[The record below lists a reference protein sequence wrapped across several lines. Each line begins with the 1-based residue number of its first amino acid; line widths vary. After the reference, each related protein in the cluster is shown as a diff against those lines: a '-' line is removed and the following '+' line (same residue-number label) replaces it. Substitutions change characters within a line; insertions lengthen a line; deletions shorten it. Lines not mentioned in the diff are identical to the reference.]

1 MKTEVLRVL
10 VMKIQVMW
18 HMTTCRLLYGYRCF
32 RHAYCLHLQGS
43 PKPCLEYPENSYI
56 TGNYIWKQRQ
66 QTPLAKCEVLLLKH
80 CSIVIWTL
88 TIHFTYSLYS
98 LPRNKRCS
106 RRKFNVTA
114 NSCDLSM
121 VWDYCIITK
130 YVELVGFVCIVIL
143 HILMYTLFAQNVVVV
158 CVIVTLNAVGR
169 MLKM

>member
-1 MKTEVLRVL
+1 MVTDVSDMLTASIFRV
-10 VMKIQVMW
+10 VQEP
-18 HMTTCRLLYGYRCF
+18 F
-32 RHAYCLHLQGS
+32 
-43 PKPCLEYPENSYI
+43 LEYPAKSYI

-98 LPRNKRCS
+98 LRGNKHCS

-114 NSCDLSM
+114 NSCDLSL

-143 HILMYTLFAQNVVVV
+143 HNPMYTLFAQIVAVV
-158 CVIVTLNAVGR
+158 CVIITLNTLGR
-169 MLKM
+169 MLKMEISSSKK